1 MEKKDW
7 NLVQDCLNGD
17 NKAFESLVDK
27 YQKVIFNI
35 AYRMTKDKDESADIT
50 QTVFIKAYENLDK
63 FNASHK
69 FFSWLYRIA
78 INESINQIKQ
88 GKKLDNLDHDY
99 VSNEKS
105 PEQVLNENEK
115 SNDIQS
121 ALLKIDVNYR
131 IVIVLKHFQDF
142 SYKEIG
148 EILDIPE
155 KTVRS
160 RLFTAR
166 QLLRD
171 ILIKKGDIKK

>member
-1 MEKKDW
+1 MEKQDW
-7 NLVQDCLNGD
+7 NLVQDCVNGD
-17 NKAFESLVDK
+17 NKAFESLVDR

-35 AYRMTKDKDESADIT
+35 AFRMTKDSDESADIT
-50 QTVFIKAYENLDK
+50 QSVFIKVYENLDS

-78 INESINQIKQ
+78 VNESLNHIKQ
-88 GKKLDNLDHDY
+88 GKNLDNLDNNFI
-99 VSNEKS
+99 SNEKS
-105 PEQVLNENEK
+105 PEQVVNENEK
-115 SNDIQS
+115 SNEIQQ

-148 EILDIPE
+148 EILDISE
-155 KTVRS
+155 KTVKS

-166 QLLRD
+166 QLLKD
-171 ILIKKGDIKK
+171 ILLKKR